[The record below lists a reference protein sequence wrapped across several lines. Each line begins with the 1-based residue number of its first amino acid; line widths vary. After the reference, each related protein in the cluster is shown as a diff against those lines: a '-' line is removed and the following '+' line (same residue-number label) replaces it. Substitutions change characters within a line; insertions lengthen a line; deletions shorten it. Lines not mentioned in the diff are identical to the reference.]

1 MSESRLYQSVARELL
16 KLIESG
22 EFPPGSRLPGERD
35 LVERFGVSRV
45 TVREA
50 EIALEAQGWIT
61 IKTGSGAYV
70 RPRLNARGAL
80 PDVSAFDVTAA
91 RAVIEAEA
99 AAIAA
104 RRISEAEIAE
114 LDALL
119 QAMARS
125 DGGDR
130 EAEDADQKFH
140 LAIARICGNPVIEHC
155 VQVIWRMRN
164 ELPRVRQAYARV
176 CHDDASERTG
186 EHGAI
191 LAALRRHDPAAARE
205 AMRSHF
211 ERLFESMLEVS
222 ENDALLEVRRRSQQH
237 RDNFFA
243 ATRLD
248 SLDGVTDAANGAA
261 G

>member
-1 MSESRLYQSVARELL
+1 MSDNRLYQSVAKELL

-45 TVREA
+45 TIREA

-70 RPRLNARGAL
+70 RPRLDARGAL

-104 RRISEAEIAE
+104 RRISDAEIAE
-114 LDALL
+114 LEALVGEMSRRDA
-119 QAMARS
+119 S
-125 DGGDR
+125 DHD
-130 EAEDADQKFH
+130 AEDADQKFH
-140 LAIARICGNPVIEHC
+140 LAIARISGNPVIEHC

-164 ELPRVRQAYARV
+164 ELPRVRQVYARV
-176 CHDDASERTG
+176 CHNDASERTG
-186 EHGAI
+186 EHGII
-191 LAALRRHDPAAARE
+191 LAALRKRDPAAARE
-205 AMRSHF
+205 AMRNHF
-211 ERLFESMLEVS
+211 ERLFESMLEVT
-222 ENDALLEVRRRSQQH
+222 ENDALLEVRRRTQQH
-237 RDNFFA
+237 RDSFLA

-248 SLDGVTDAANGAA
+248 SLDVG
-261 G
+261 

>member
-1 MSESRLYQSVARELL
+1 MSASRLYQTITAAISE
-16 KLIESG
+16 LIESG
-22 EFPPGSRLPGERD
+22 EFPPGTRLPGERD
-35 LVERFGVSRV
+35 LAERFGVSRV
-45 TVREA
+45 TIREA

-70 RPRLNARGAL
+70 RPRLDARGAL

-104 RRISEAEIAE
+104 QRISDTEIAE
-114 LDALL
+114 LAALIG
-119 QAMARS
+119 AMAQS
-125 DGGDR
+125 DADDH

-140 LAIARICGNPVIEHC
+140 LAIARISGNPVIEHC

-164 ELPRVRQAYARV
+164 ELPRVRHAYARV
-176 CHDDASERTG
+176 CHHDATQRTSE
-186 EHGAI
+186 HDSI
-191 LAALRRHDPAAARE
+191 LAALREHDPAAARE

-211 ERLFESMLEVS
+211 ERLFESMLEAS
-222 ENDALLEVRRRSQQH
+222 ENEALQEVRRRTQQH

-243 ATRLD
+243 ATRLH
-248 SLDGVTDAANGAA
+248 GIAETGNEGTAAAP
-261 G
+261 